1 MRREMTHI
9 SVAVVSL
16 ILGYLLGVHCENTR
30 MCKLAEQHEEEHAR
44 ELERAR
50 KRSNVGKA

>member
-1 MRREMTHI
+1 MTYLF
-9 SVAVVSL
+9 VASISL
-16 ILGYLLGVHCENTR
+16 IVGYLLGVHRENIR
-30 MCKLAEQHEEEHAR
+30 MCKLAEEHEEEHAR